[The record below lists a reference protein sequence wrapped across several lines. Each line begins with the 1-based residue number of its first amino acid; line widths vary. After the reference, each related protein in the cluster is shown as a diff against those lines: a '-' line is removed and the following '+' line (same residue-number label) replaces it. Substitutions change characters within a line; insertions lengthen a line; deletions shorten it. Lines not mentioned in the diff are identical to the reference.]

1 MAVLQISLQ
10 LEQKPGVLSKISELL
25 GREGINIGAI
35 SIADSVDIAALRFM
49 CDDPNKAL
57 QILKNAGYN
66 DAALREVI
74 AVETPDHPGGLNAV
88 LKPLA
93 VKNINVFYLYPYMRK
108 IRDNAILI
116 FRVDDVPKAEQ
127 VLAENWIHLLGD
139 EIYSI

>member
-10 LEQKPGVLSKISELL
+10 LEQKPGMLSKISELL

-35 SIADSVDIAALRFM
+35 SVADASDTASVRFM

-57 QILKNAGYN
+57 QVLKNAGYI
-66 DAALREVI
+66 DASLREVI

-93 VKNINVFYLYPYMRK
+93 VQDINVFYLYPYLRK

-116 FRVDDVPKAEQ
+116 FRVDDIPRAEK
-127 VLAENWIHLLGD
+127 VLAENWIHMLGD